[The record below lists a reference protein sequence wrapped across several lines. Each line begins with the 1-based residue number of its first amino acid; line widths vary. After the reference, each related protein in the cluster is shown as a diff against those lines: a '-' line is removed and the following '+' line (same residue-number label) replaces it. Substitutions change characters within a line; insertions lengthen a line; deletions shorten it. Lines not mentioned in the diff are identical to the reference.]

1 MTHAQDAL
9 QSFVINP
16 AAFFLEFPSMKWHM
30 QRSGKA
36 RRQLTCASF
45 VHPARNAFVRL
56 LLGSSL
62 VLAVQPAQAGFDEAA
77 AAFAAGDYAKALQE
91 TRPLAQKGDPRSQYG
106 MGVLYE
112 NGYGVTKDL
121 KLAAAWYLKA
131 AKQGDTD
138 AQYNLGAMYEHGVGM
153 PVNYPEAA
161 RWYRPAAEQGDIDAL
176 SNLGVLYQGGKGV
189 PQDKILAMALYN
201 VSVAYAGQG
210 TTQAAQNRQIL
221 ANQMSLDD
229 VKKSLALTNE
239 LLKPGKLKPGL
250 EAYLKKLP
258 R

>member
-30 QRSGKA
+30 QHSGKA

-131 AKQGDTD
+131 AKQGNTD

>member
-1 MTHAQDAL
+1 MAR
-9 QSFVINP
+9 
-16 AAFFLEFPSMKWHM
+16 AASKKIHMKM
-30 QRSGKA
+30 ID
-36 RRQLTCASF
+36 ASF
-45 VHPARNAFVRL
+45 VHTACNAAVRL
-56 LLGSSL
+56 LFYSSL
-62 VLAVQPAQAGFDEAA
+62 ALTVHPAQADFDEAA
-77 AAFAAGDYAKALQE
+77 AAFAVGDYTKALQE
-91 TRPLAQKGDPRSQYG
+91 TRPLAQKGDPRGQYG

-131 AKQGDTD
+131 AEQGNSD
-138 AQYNLGAMYEHGVGM
+138 AQYNLGAMYEHGVGI

-189 PQDKILAMALYN
+189 PQDKVLAMALYN
-201 VSVAYAGQG
+201 VSVVYSGKG
-210 TTQAAQNRQIL
+210 TTQAAQNRQVL
-221 ANQMSLDD
+221 ANQMALDD
-229 VKKSLALTNE
+229 VKKALALTDE
-239 LLKPGKLKPGL
+239 LLKPGNLKPEL